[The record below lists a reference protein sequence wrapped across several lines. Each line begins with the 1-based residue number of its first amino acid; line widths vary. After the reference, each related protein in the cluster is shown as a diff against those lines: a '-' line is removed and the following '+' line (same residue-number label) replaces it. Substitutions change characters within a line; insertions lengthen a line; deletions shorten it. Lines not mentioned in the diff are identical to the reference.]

1 MSLALIS
8 SVPVGV
14 EPVAMVLVEVEA
26 AEEEEEPRQR
36 SQDRR
41 HHQRDLNQE

>member
-14 EPVAMVLVEVEA
+14 VPVAMVLVEVEA
-26 AEEEEEPRQR
+26 AQEEEEPR
-36 SQDRR
+36 RR
-41 HHQRDLNQE
+41 RAARG